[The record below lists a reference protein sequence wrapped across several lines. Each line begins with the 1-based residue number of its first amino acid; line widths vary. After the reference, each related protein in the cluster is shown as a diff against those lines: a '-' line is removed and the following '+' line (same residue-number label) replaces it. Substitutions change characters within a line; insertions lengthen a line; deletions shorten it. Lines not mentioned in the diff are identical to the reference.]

1 MRSQRRSGSSRSWG
15 EPTDTPEEA
24 ADNSRRLAAAEREVE
39 ELRQQ
44 IDEAQADWERAQ
56 ADWLA
61 GPDDD
66 DAGED
71 DDEALSVED
80 AADIWFSNGM
90 DEDYM
95 FGYTEDEFAARRRG
109 LATDDGQARS
119 RCPEG
124 SNGRDCPRASTSIGG
139 TVAPNC
145 S

>member
-1 MRSQRRSGSSRSWG
+1 MDREEANQAEMDRLNEILLKLEADEKSASERVEQIWG
-15 EPTDTPEEA
+15 EPTDTPEQA
-24 ADNSRRLAAAEREVE
+24 ADDSRRLAAAEREVE

-66 DAGED
+66 DAVED

-80 AADIWFSNGM
+80 AADIWLSNGM

-95 FGYTEDEFAARRRG
+95 FGYTEDDLRSAA
-109 LATDDGQARS
+109 
-119 RCPEG
+119 EG
-124 SNGRDCPRASTSIGG
+124 
-139 TVAPNC
+139 
-145 S
+145 